1 MNENDLTAPFDVL
14 ASMLNVGTISLFFTG
29 LLVIWLVNW
38 CIRRMSE
45 SLMTR
50 FPSRRFLI
58 MQIRTL
64 VSFIL
69 YIGGTVMLVSGVL
82 NPPKEFLIAVAGSAA
97 VALGFALKDVAASL
111 VSGVILLF
119 DRPFQVGDRV
129 TFNDIYGEITAI
141 TLRSVRLQT
150 LDDNIVTIPNARFIT
165 DVVSSGNMGMM
176 DMMVVTDFHLALDAD
191 LEQAKDIVR
200 QVIVTSRFAYL
211 KKDVGFTMQE
221 VEVAK
226 RLAIRLRSMAY
237 VFDVKYE
244 KIFQSDITNR
254 VTHLFREA
262 EVKRPMSH

>member
-1 MNENDLTAPFDVL
+1 
-14 ASMLNVGTISLFFTG
+14 
-29 LLVIWLVNW
+29 
-38 CIRRMSE
+38 
-45 SLMTR
+45 
-50 FPSRRFLI
+50 

-211 KKDVGFTMQE
+211 KKDGGFTMQE